1 MRSLRSFLV
10 AFFLVALLLVA
21 ASATAVGAASPNQA
35 AGEITVLTNTGSV
48 AEVVFTGSLVGE
60 ATEVFTAVVHA
71 SSGKVDLQG
80 LGSFTGMFEGGSGS
94 FTYRFNGHSKGTSL
108 AGQITII
115 RGTGD
120 LSGIKGHFSFE
131 GEGNDFT
138 YDGWVS
144 L

>member
-10 AFFLVALLLVA
+10 AFFLIALLVA

-35 AGEITVLTNTGSV
+35 GGGITVVSNTGSGV
-48 AEVVFTGSLVGE
+48 AEVAFTGSLSGS
-60 ATEVFTAVVHA
+60 ATEVFTAVVHD
-71 SSGKVDLQG
+71 SGKVG
-80 LGSFTGMFEGGSGS
+80 VHGYGSFTGTFEGRNGS
-94 FTYRFNGHSKGTSL
+94 FTYRFNGHGEGASL
-108 AGQITII
+108 AGQITIV

-120 LSGIKGHFSFE
+120 LSGIKGHLSYE

-138 YDGWVS
+138 YEGWVA

>member
-10 AFFLVALLLVA
+10 AAPLLVA

-48 AEVVFTGSLVGE
+48 AEVVFTGTLVGE

-80 LGSFTGMFEGGSGS
+80 LGSFTGTFEGISGS

-120 LSGIKGHFSFE
+120 LSGVKGHFSFE
-131 GEGNDFT
+131 GGGNDFT
-138 YDGWVS
+138 YEGWVAVD
-144 L
+144 